1 MDKLQSTIVTE
12 LIQSLTDIKG
22 EDSKVAFLRNKV
34 LDQMYYQMEP
44 VQCYIIPYLDKVDNI
59 VESIPPWTIE
69 DTINSVNI
77 EQIVP
82 LSQNPRV
89 SSVISPGFII
99 IGAVIG
105 PITSHLKTPI
115 GGQISASL
123 VPSLDVATLER
134 HGLIGSESEVEAIVA
149 LLKGRIKPVAGYI
162 RPVISPVSPQHLRAI
177 DGIVKLTPL
186 ALEMTTIMFPATT
199 STLRRSRPIIKKAS
213 KFIGAGIG
221 VYRVISIFRR

>member
-12 LIQSLTDIKG
+12 LIQSL
-22 EDSKVAFLRNKV
+22 E
-34 LDQMYYQMEP
+34 MEP
-44 VQCYIIPYLDKVDNI
+44 VQCYMLPYLDKVDNI
-59 VESIPPWTIE
+59 VEGISPWTIS
-69 DTINSVNI
+69 DTINSVNTDVTGLI
-77 EQIVP
+77 QSGILSEQIVP

-89 SSVISPGFII
+89 SSVISLG
-99 IGAVIG
+99 VIG
-105 PITSHLKTPI
+105 PITLHLKTPI
-115 GGQISASL
+115 GGQISTSL
-123 VPSLDVATLER
+123 VPSDVLDVASLER
-134 HGLIGSESEVEAIVA
+134 HSEVEGIVA
-149 LLKGRIKPVAGYI
+149 LLKMRIKPVAGSI
-162 RPVISPVSPQHLRAI
+162 RPVISPVSPQHLRTI